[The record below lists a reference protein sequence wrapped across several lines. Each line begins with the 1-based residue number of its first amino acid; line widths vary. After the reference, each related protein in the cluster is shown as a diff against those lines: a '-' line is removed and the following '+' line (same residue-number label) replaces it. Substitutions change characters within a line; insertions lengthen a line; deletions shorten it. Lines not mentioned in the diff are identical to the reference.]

1 MSENDIGNTWQ
12 QYTVPPGNGKSLFK
26 KKTKPSG
33 TCRIGKFVLYAYLV
47 IPAFFSKDSK
57 IFVTALG
64 YCHMP
69 FTTALYLMNI
79 LIYLRLLSFSINRLP
94 LFELGN
100 LILVWDFVD
109 GKRK

>member
-1 MSENDIGNTWQ
+1 
-12 QYTVPPGNGKSLFK
+12 
-26 KKTKPSG
+26 
-33 TCRIGKFVLYAYLV
+33 
-47 IPAFFSKDSK
+47 
-57 IFVTALG
+57 
-64 YCHMP
+64 MP